1 MSAVTH
7 SRAPASGQPRW
18 LLIVS
23 LALNLFFIGI
33 VGAMGA
39 RYLLEA
45 QTTQRSD
52 LSKIEQ
58 IAARLPPAD
67 GELLRAEYAR
77 QRDAV
82 EAARD
87 LIHEKQDEIR
97 AALRAEPFDPAAMR
111 AAQADSRAARESFY
125 QVLHGVVLT
134 AASRMSTVGRNKL
147 ADWRSKVR

>member
-1 MSAVTH
+1 MSTVTH
-7 SRAPASGQPRW
+7 SRIPAQPRW
-18 LLIVS
+18 LLVVS

-39 RYLLEA
+39 RYLLE
-45 QTTQRSD
+45 TTQTAQRGD

-58 IAARLPPAD
+58 IAARLPAAD

-87 LIHEKQDEIR
+87 LIHQKQDEIR

>member
-1 MSAVTH
+1 MSTVTH
-7 SRAPASGQPRW
+7 SRIPAQPRW
-18 LLIVS
+18 LLVVS

-39 RYLLEA
+39 RYLLE
-45 QTTQRSD
+45 TTQTAQRGD

-58 IAARLPPAD
+58 IAARLPTAD

-87 LIHEKQDEIR
+87 LIHQKQDEIR